1 MAGRWNKKTV
11 EDVDVQHRRV
21 LVRVDF
27 NVPMDD
33 QGRITDD
40 KRIRAS
46 LPTLRYLLERGA
58 RVVVMSHLGRPKAK
72 PDARFSLKP
81 VAWRL
86 QELLGVP
93 VRMLDDC
100 VGPQVE
106 QAVQE
111 LAPGHVA
118 MLENVRFHPGEE
130 ANDPEFARSLAR
142 LGELFVNDAFGSAHR
157 AHASTEGVAHYLPA
171 VAGFLMH
178 REIAV
183 MGRALAEPERPF
195 VAILGG
201 AKVSD
206 KIGVIRNLLTR
217 VDELLIGGGMA
228 YTFLKAR
235 GGSVGRSLVD
245 AERVPLALELMEEA
259 ARRGVR
265 MVLPVDVVAAQE
277 LRADSPQQVVP
288 AGRIPDGWQGLDIGP
303 QTRRLFVEAV
313 ERART
318 VVWNGPLGV
327 FEMAP
332 FAEGTREVAEA
343 LARSGAV
350 SIIGGGDTA
359 AAVEQFGLAE
369 AMTHVS
375 TGGGASLE
383 FLEGRELPGVAVLQD
398 R

>member
-1 MAGRWNKKTV
+1 M
-11 EDVDVQHRRV
+11 QHRRV

>member
-1 MAGRWNKKTV
+1 MAGTWNKKTV

-33 QGRITDD
+33 EGRITDD

-81 VAWRL
+81 VARRL
-86 QELLGVP
+86 EELLGVP

-106 QAVQE
+106 QAVQD

-142 LGELFVNDAFGSAHR
+142 LGDLFVNDAFGSAHR

-245 AERVPLALELMEEA
+245 AERIQLAQELMEEA

-265 MVLPVDVVAAQE
+265 MVLPVDVVAALE
-277 LRADSPQQVVP
+277 FRADSPQQVVQ
-288 AGRIPDGWQGLDIGP
+288 AERIPEGWQGLDIGP

-359 AAVEQFGLAE
+359 AAVEHFGLAE